1 MTGVLVKGEAYVK
14 MEPEA
19 ARLKEASRSPG
30 GRLLLVSG
38 VKASCVPLRGARL
51 LCALDSP
58 VPLGL
63 CPQVP

>member
-14 MEPEA
+14 TEPEV
-19 ARLKEASRSPG
+19 ARLKEASRAPG
-30 GRLLLVSG
+30 RCLPLVPG
-38 VKASCVPLRGARL
+38 AKANCVPLRGVRL

-58 VPLGL
+58 VPLGF